1 MFKMWIIF
9 FLVVVTEQKLESKQN
24 SDLLLRLQKKLQT
37 INAQKDKLNS

>member
-24 SDLLLRLQKKLQT
+24 SDLLLRLQKKPQT